1 MYSTY
6 SADIPNL
13 TEVEKKAKSCMYN
26 TIHMFALDIR
36 KIWKYYFSY
45 GNNPETYQKTFDI
58 SQCFEEIMAESED
71 HNAEEQSLEQMN
83 RKMKEIEDKIKQDKM
98 KNSQMGGHMQTYYD
112 NKPIVR
118 PSIPLQEKPMTMT
131 EKNIL
136 GNKIRMLSQDQMKGI
151 INILSEQ
158 CPVDN
163 NSKYF
168 EFDIE
173 TLSTKKLRD
182 LEKYVKKCIKVNTT
196 AQTPKP
202 VPPRIVEKV
211 ENNNSTSN
219 NLKAGLNQKPAVP
232 IAMSS
237 MTAAP
242 IKANHTESQIKQQVA
257 SAIHPKAAPTVPQTK
272 PHQQPAKQVN
282 DHFDSLSSSD
292 DNDSGSL
299 SSLDFKKR

>member
-1 MYSTY
+1 MYSTNNPE
-6 SADIPNL
+6 IPNL
-13 TEVEKKAKSCMYN
+13 SEVEKKAKACMYS

-45 GNNPETYQKTFDI
+45 GNNVETYQKTFDI

-71 HNAEEQSLEQMN
+71 HNAEEQSIEQMN
-83 RKMKEIEDKIKQDKM
+83 RKMKEIEEKMIKQDKL
-98 KNSQMGGHMQTYYD
+98 KSQMGSIQPYYD
-112 NKPIVR
+112 NKPLAR
-118 PSIPLQEKPMTMT
+118 PSVPLQEKPMTMT

-151 INILSEQ
+151 INILSDH

-182 LEKYVKKCIKVNTT
+182 LEKYVKKCLKVNLT
-196 AQTPKP
+196 AQTTKQPPNKIEKP
-202 VPPRIVEKV
+202 VEKV
-211 ENNNSTSN
+211 EGTIN
-219 NLKAGLNQKPAVP
+219 NLKSGLNQKPNIPASIPP
-232 IAMSS
+232 I
-237 MTAAP
+237 
-242 IKANHTESQIKQQVA
+242 Q
-257 SAIHPKAAPTVPQTK
+257 AAPTKSSIPDNTFKQQTASTLNQNISQQPKPQAAK
-272 PHQQPAKQVN
+272 PHN
-282 DHFDSLSSSD
+282 IIHSDSLSSSD

>member
-1 MYSTY
+1 MYSAFST
-6 SADIPNL
+6 DIPNL
-13 TEVEKKAKSCMYN
+13 TEVEKKAKSCIYN

-45 GNNPETYQKTFDI
+45 GNNPETYQKTYDI

-71 HNAEEQSLEQMN
+71 HNAEEQSIEQMN
-83 RKMKEIEDKIKQDKM
+83 RKMKEVEDRMIKQDKL
-98 KNSQMGGHMQTYYD
+98 KNSQIQPFYD
-112 NKPIVR
+112 NKPIIR
-118 PSIPLQEKPMTMT
+118 PSVPLQEKPMTIT

-151 INILSEQ
+151 INILSDH

-182 LEKYVKKCIKVNTT
+182 LEKYVKKCIKVNVTS
-196 AQTPKP
+196 QTPKQ
-202 VPPRIVEKV
+202 VVQSKIEKPDA
-211 ENNNSTSN
+211 NLLN
-219 NLKAGLNQKPAVP
+219 NLKAGLSHKPHVSLSTPVIPTPIKPNLSEIQPKQQITSTNIGQKP
-232 IAMSS
+232 I
-237 MTAAP
+237 
-242 IKANHTESQIKQQVA
+242 
-257 SAIHPKAAPTVPQTK
+257 VPQPK
-272 PHQQPAKQVN
+272 LQPPKYGN
-282 DHFDSLSSSD
+282 DHFDSLSSSE